1 MYHDS
6 GQDVRQAS
14 VAAYMPLTDQ
24 YGNTSDGVVYK
35 SVLRKDVAS
44 KINYNEE
51 KAVLELNIIPKLWTT
66 TLLNE
71 SFR

>member
-1 MYHDS
+1 
-6 GQDVRQAS
+6 
-14 VAAYMPLTDQ
+14 MPLTDQ